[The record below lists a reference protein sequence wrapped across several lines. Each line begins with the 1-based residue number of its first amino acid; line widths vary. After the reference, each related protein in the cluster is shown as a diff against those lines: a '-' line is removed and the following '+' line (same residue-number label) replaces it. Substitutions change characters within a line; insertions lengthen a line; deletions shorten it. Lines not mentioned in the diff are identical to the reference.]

1 MSGAPD
7 VGSDPSDEFNGFEGE
22 DALGRPLHLPRRP
35 KRIVSLV
42 PSITDLLH
50 ALDLGSRVVGITRF
64 CERPAEWRKTKAIV
78 GGTKNVK
85 HDTVAELNPDLVL
98 ANLEENEKADV
109 ERLGAPVYVTDVR
122 TVPEACDM
130 IRTVGRLTGTAA
142 SARTMAQTITDRFDR
157 LTITPRV
164 RAAYLIW
171 RDPYMSVGRDTFI
184 HDVMTRGGLVNV
196 FDEQTRYP
204 TITLDDLAAA
214 DPDVVLCSSE
224 PFPFH
229 QKEAFTANLREALP
243 DIPIKIVDGQL
254 FSWYGPRLLETP
266 SYLVD
271 LSENRL
277 RGRSAA

>member
-1 MSGAPD
+1 
-7 VGSDPSDEFNGFEGE
+7 
-22 DALGRPLHLPRRP
+22 
-35 KRIVSLV
+35 VSLV

-50 ALDLGSRVVGITRF
+50 ALDLGPRVVGVTRF

-85 HDTVAELNPDLVL
+85 HDIVAELNPDLVL
-98 ANLEENEKADV
+98 ANLEENEKDDV
-109 ERLGAPVYVTDVR
+109 ERLDAPVYVTDVR
-122 TVPEACDM
+122 TVPDACHM

-157 LTITPRV
+157 LTITPSV

-196 FDEQTRYP
+196 FAEQTRYP

-229 QKEAFTANLREALP
+229 QKESFTADLREALP
-243 DIPIKIVDGQL
+243 DIPIEIVDGQL

-271 LSENRL
+271 LSEDRL